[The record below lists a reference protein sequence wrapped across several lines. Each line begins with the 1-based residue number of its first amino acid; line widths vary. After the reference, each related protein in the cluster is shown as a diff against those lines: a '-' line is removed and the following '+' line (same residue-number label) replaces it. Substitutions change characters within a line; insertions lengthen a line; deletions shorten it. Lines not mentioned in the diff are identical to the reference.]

1 MSADTAPIGP
11 KMSILIVDDDKDS
24 AMTLGWLVE
33 MLGQDYKLA
42 HSAQEALDIAPE
54 YQPTLVLMDIS
65 LPGMTGYEA
74 CQKMRENPALANTV
88 IAAQTG
94 WGEEQH
100 RQKSKEAGFDHHLV
114 KPISVANLQELLADV
129 RNAKSLS

>member
-1 MSADTAPIGP
+1 MTTETASIGP
-11 KMSILIVDDDKDS
+11 KMNILIVDDDKDS

-42 HSAQEALDIAPE
+42 HSAQEALEVAPA
-54 YQPTLVLMDIS
+54 YNPALVLMDIS

-100 RQKSKEAGFDHHLV
+100 RQKSKDAGFDHHLV
-114 KPISVANLQELLADV
+114 KPISVASLQELLDTI
-129 RNAKSLS
+129 RKSKS

>member
-1 MSADTAPIGP
+1 MTAEAAAPAR
-11 KMSILIVDDDKDS
+11 MNILIVDDDKDS

-42 HSAQEALDIAPE
+42 HSGQEALDVAPA
-54 YQPTLVLMDIS
+54 YNPTLVLMDIS

-74 CQKMRENPALANTV
+74 CQKMRENPALAKTV

-94 WGEEQH
+94 WGEDQH

-114 KPISVANLQELLADV
+114 KPISVANLQELLDTV
-129 RNAKSLS
+129 RKSKA

>member
-1 MSADTAPIGP
+1 MTTETATTGP
-11 KMSILIVDDDKDS
+11 KMNILIVDDDKDS

-42 HSAQEALDIAPE
+42 HSGQEALEVAPG
-54 YQPTLVLMDIS
+54 YNPTLVLMDIS

-114 KPISVANLQELLADV
+114 KPISVANLQELLDTV
-129 RNAKSLS
+129 RKSKG

>member
-1 MSADTAPIGP
+1 MTTETATTGP
-11 KMSILIVDDDKDS
+11 KMNILIVDDDKDS

-42 HSAQEALDIAPE
+42 HSGQEALDVAPD
-54 YQPTLVLMDIS
+54 YNPTLVLMDIS

-114 KPISVANLQELLADV
+114 KPISVASLQELLDIV
-129 RNAKSLS
+129 RKAKA

>member
-1 MSADTAPIGP
+1 MN
-11 KMSILIVDDDKDS
+11 ILIVDDDKDS

-42 HSAQEALDIAPE
+42 HSGQEALDVAPG
-54 YQPTLVLMDIS
+54 YNPSLVLMDIS

-74 CQKMRENPALANTV
+74 CQKMRQNPALAHTI

-114 KPISVANLQELLADV
+114 KPVSIASLQELLDTV
-129 RNAKSLS
+129 RKSKA

>member
-1 MSADTAPIGP
+1 MTADAPTLP
-11 KMSILIVDDDKDS
+11 RMNILIVDDDKDS

-42 HSAQEALDIAPE
+42 HTGQEALDMAPD
-54 YQPTLVLMDIS
+54 YNPNLVLMDIS

-74 CQKMRENPALANTV
+74 CQKMRENPALANTI

-100 RQKSKEAGFDHHLV
+100 RQKTKEAGFDHHLV
-114 KPISVANLQELLADV
+114 KPVSVANLKELLESIQK
-129 RNAKSLS
+129 AKA

>member
-1 MSADTAPIGP
+1 VTADQADAAP
-11 KMSILIVDDDKDS
+11 KLNILIVDDDKDS

-33 MLGQDYKLA
+33 MLGQNYKLA
-42 HSAQEALDIAPE
+42 HSGQEALDIAPA
-54 YQPTLVLMDIS
+54 YNPALILMDIS

-74 CQKMRENPALANTV
+74 CQKMRQTPALAKTV

-114 KPISVANLQELLADV
+114 KPVSIDSLQALLDNIRKGKA
-129 RNAKSLS
+129 